1 MSDAANHSATE
12 TLRDG
17 RTVEIRAQR
26 SHDREGMQA
35 AIARSS
41 SGSLYRRFFAVRR
54 EFSEKEADYF
64 LDIDFVNH
72 VALVA
77 VADDAGQPT
86 IVGGGRYVVVQPG
99 QAEVA
104 FAIVDAYQGLGIGSA
119 LMRHLATLGREAG
132 LRELIAEVLV
142 SSGWLVDLRFELGL
156 THTSVK
162 EPVAIRSG
170 WGLPPRPERGRPGAS
185 WCPSKAAMAPSYP
198 DYDVQC
204 GSPRVSGAKRASNA
218 VSFLALGGA
227 DRELIIDIGED
238 RDVGVDPSRQAAA
251 KLQHGD
257 LA

>member
-1 MSDAANHSATE
+1 MIDAANYSATE

-26 SHDREGMQA
+26 SQDREGMHA

-54 EFSEKEADYF
+54 EFSEKETDYF

-77 VADDAGQPT
+77 VANDAGQPT

-104 FAIVDAYQGLGIGSA
+104 FAIIDAYQGLGIGSA

-132 LRELIAEVLV
+132 LREFIAEVLSENV
-142 SSGWLVDLRFELGL
+142 PMLNVFE
-156 THTSVK
+156 
-162 EPVAIRSG
+162 RSG
-170 WGLPPRPERGRPGAS
+170 L
-185 WCPSKAAMAPSYP
+185 AMSTEARRDGHARHSPL
-198 DYDVQC
+198 C
-204 GSPRVSGAKRASNA
+204 GSGRERNASPPARCKCESPVHAGRLTERA
-218 VSFLALGGA
+218 
-227 DRELIIDIGED
+227 RC
-238 RDVGVDPSRQAAA
+238 
-251 KLQHGD
+251 
-257 LA
+257 

>member
-1 MSDAANHSATE
+1 MIDAANYSATE

-26 SHDREGMQA
+26 AQDREGMQA

-77 VADDAGQPT
+77 VANDTGQPT

-119 LMRHLATLGREAG
+119 LMRHLATLGRDAG
-132 LRELIAEVLV
+132 LREFIAEVLAENV
-142 SSGWLVDLRFELGL
+142 PMLNVFERSGL
-156 THTSVK
+156 TMNTRR
-162 EPVAIRSG
+162 EGPVVHVTLRYS
-170 WGLPPRPERGRPGAS
+170 
-185 WCPSKAAMAPSYP
+185 
-198 DYDVQC
+198 
-204 GSPRVSGAKRASNA
+204 
-218 VSFLALGGA
+218 
-227 DRELIIDIGED
+227 
-238 RDVGVDPSRQAAA
+238 
-251 KLQHGD
+251 
-257 LA
+257 

>member
-1 MSDAANHSATE
+1 MSDAANYSATE

-26 SHDREGMQA
+26 SQDREGMHA

-77 VADDAGQPT
+77 VANDAGQPT

-119 LMRHLATLGREAG
+119 LMRHLATLGRDAG
-132 LRELIAEVLV
+132 LRELIAEVVAENAPMLNV
-142 SSGWLVDLRFELGL
+142 FERSGL
-156 THTSVK
+156 TMNTRR
-162 EPVAIRSG
+162 EGPVVHVTLRYS
-170 WGLPPRPERGRPGAS
+170 
-185 WCPSKAAMAPSYP
+185 
-198 DYDVQC
+198 
-204 GSPRVSGAKRASNA
+204 
-218 VSFLALGGA
+218 
-227 DRELIIDIGED
+227 
-238 RDVGVDPSRQAAA
+238 
-251 KLQHGD
+251 
-257 LA
+257 

>member
-1 MSDAANHSATE
+1 MARREKLVADLPVTGEILRGSLLERTVRNHARSCAKCASGEGHRMSVLTVSYPGGRTRQFSLRGEARSSVAVCARLEATPVMMDFANYSATE

-26 SHDREGMQA
+26 SQDREGMQA

-54 EFSEKEADYF
+54 EFSEKETDYF

-77 VADDAGQPT
+77 VASGAGQPT

-104 FAIVDAYQGLGIGSA
+104 FAIIDAYQGLGIGSA

-132 LRELIAEVLV
+132 LHEFIAEVLSENV
-142 SSGWLVDLRFELGL
+142 PMLNVFERSGLAMSTECDGTVMHVTLRF
-156 THTSVK
+156 
-162 EPVAIRSG
+162 A
-170 WGLPPRPERGRPGAS
+170 
-185 WCPSKAAMAPSYP
+185 
-198 DYDVQC
+198 
-204 GSPRVSGAKRASNA
+204 
-218 VSFLALGGA
+218 
-227 DRELIIDIGED
+227 
-238 RDVGVDPSRQAAA
+238 
-251 KLQHGD
+251 
-257 LA
+257 